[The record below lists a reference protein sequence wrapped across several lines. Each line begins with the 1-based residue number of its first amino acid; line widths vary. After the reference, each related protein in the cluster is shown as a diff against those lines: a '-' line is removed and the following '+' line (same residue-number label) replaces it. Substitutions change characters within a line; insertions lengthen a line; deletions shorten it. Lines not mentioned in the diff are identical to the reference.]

1 METFEVKWNHQDD
14 EYYVNIPID
23 KQTLYMGFQM
33 NYWTDDT
40 IYFNIVLAV
49 YNKRKH
55 KDYNENHILM
65 TGQNPLATAL
75 LARKAFK
82 ALEQKTLEQYNDRYQ
97 VIIYCSWIDNVR
109 RDIYYRVLSKM
120 GYSYGRLWNQ
130 KVIMKSWKKDD
141 YEK

>member
-82 ALEQKTLEQYNDRYQ
+82 ALEQKTLEQYNDRYR